1 MFRLLAVLT
10 LLVSTALGAARADAQ
25 TLVTVKVGTLPT
37 DGCSVIFYAKEL
49 GFFQKNGLDVEIT
62 TMPSGPAIA
71 AAVAGGALDVG
82 VANVAT
88 VAQARLRG
96 LPLRY
101 IAPSSMAEPSTMTDV
116 VMVASDSAIRTGAD
130 LNNKIVAI
138 NGLKDLQQITASA
151 WVDKHGGDSKTLHFV
166 EMPIPQM
173 AAALEAHRADAAL
186 DVEPFVSGARAQG
199 QGKVIGDV
207 LDGVAPRF
215 MVVGWLAIDPWITAH
230 ADTVARFATAMRQ
243 AAAWANTHHAESA
256 AILVR
261 NTKIPASAVDS
272 MARAQFGLTL
282 DPAMIRPIVDAAVKY
297 GVLEH
302 PVDVN
307 DLIWIANRM

>member
-1 MFRLLAVLT
+1 MLRVLT
-10 LLVSTALGAARADAQ
+10 TLGALALALFAVPYAGSAQ
-25 TLVTVKVGTLPT
+25 TLAGLKVGTLPT

-49 GFFQKNGLDVEIT
+49 GFFQKNGLDVDIQ

-71 AAVAGGALDVG
+71 AAVAGGALDIG

-88 VAQARLRG
+88 VAQARLHG

-101 IAPSSMAEPSTMTDV
+101 IAPSSMAEPATMTDIV
-116 VMVASDSAIRTGAD
+116 LVAADSTIRTGAD
-130 LNNKIVAI
+130 LNGKVIAI
-138 NGLKDLQQITASA
+138 NGLKDLQQITAMA

-166 EMPIPQM
+166 ELPIPQM
-173 AAALEAHRADAAL
+173 AAAVEAHRADAAL
-186 DVEPFVSGARAQG
+186 DVEPFVSGARAEG
-199 QGKVIGDV
+199 QGKIIGDV

-215 MVVGWLAIDPWITAH
+215 MVVGWFALDPWIAAHTDTAM
-230 ADTVARFATAMRQ
+230 RFALAMRQ
-243 AAAWANTHHAESA
+243 AAAWANTHHKESA

-261 NTKIPASAVDS
+261 NTKIPASAADT
-272 MARAQFGLTL
+272 MARAQFGLSL

-297 GVLEH
+297 GVLDH

-307 DLIWIANRM
+307 DLIWHP

>member
-1 MFRLLAVLT
+1 MIRGLAVLA
-10 LLVSTALGAARADAQ
+10 LLVAAVVMSTPPAGAQSLIA
-25 TLVTVKVGTLPT
+25 VKVGTLPT

-49 GFFQKNGLDVEIT
+49 GFFQKNGLDVDIQ

-88 VAQARLRG
+88 VAQARLHG

-151 WVDKHGGDSKTLHFV
+151 WVDKHGGDSKTLHFI

-173 AAALEAHRADAAL
+173 AAAL
-186 DVEPFVSGARAQG
+186 
-199 QGKVIGDV
+199 
-207 LDGVAPRF
+207 
-215 MVVGWLAIDPWITAH
+215 
-230 ADTVARFATAMRQ
+230 
-243 AAAWANTHHAESA
+243 
-256 AILVR
+256 
-261 NTKIPASAVDS
+261 
-272 MARAQFGLTL
+272 
-282 DPAMIRPIVDAAVKY
+282 
-297 GVLEH
+297 
-302 PVDVN
+302 
-307 DLIWIANRM
+307 

>member
-1 MFRLLAVLT
+1 MSSPPAGAQSLI
-10 LLVSTALGAARADAQ
+10 AL
-25 TLVTVKVGTLPT
+25 KVGTLPT
-37 DGCSVIFYAKEL
+37 DGCSVIFYANEL
-49 GFFQKNGLDVEIT
+49 GYFQKNGLDVDIE
-62 TMPSGPAIA
+62 TMSSGPAIA

-88 VAQARLRG
+88 VAQARLHG

-101 IAPSSMAEPSTMTDV
+101 IAPSSMAEPSTMTDIV
-116 VMVASDSAIRTGAD
+116 LVAADSTIRTGAD
-130 LNNKIVAI
+130 LNNKTIAI
-138 NGLKDLQQITASA
+138 NGLKDLQQITAMA
-151 WVDKHGGDSKTLHFV
+151 WVDKHGGDSKTLHFL
-166 EMPIPQM
+166 ELPIPQM
-173 AAALEAHRADAAL
+173 AAAVEAHRADAAL

-215 MVVGWLAIDPWITAH
+215 MVVGWFALDPWITAH
-230 ADTVARFATAMRQ
+230 ADAAARFATALRQ
-243 AAAWANTHHAESA
+243 AAAWANAHHAESA

-261 NTKIPASAVDS
+261 NTKIPASAIDT
-272 MARAQFGLTL
+272 MARAQFGLSL

-297 GVLEH
+297 GVLDR

-307 DLIWIANRM
+307 DLIWHQ

>member
-1 MFRLLAVLT
+1 MFRILALVVAAF
-10 LLVSTALGAARADAQ
+10 VSTTLAASAQ
-25 TLVTVKVGTLPT
+25 TLVPVKVGTLPT
-37 DGCSVIFYAKEL
+37 DGCSVIYYAKEL
-49 GFFQKNGLDVEIT
+49 GFFQKNGLDVDIT
-62 TMPSGPAIA
+62 AMSSGPAIA
-71 AAVAGGALDVG
+71 AAVAGGSLDIG

-101 IAPSSMAEPSTMTDV
+101 IAPSSIAAPETMTDV
-116 VMVASDSAIRTGAD
+116 VLVPSDSTVKTGAD

-151 WVDKHGGDSKTLHFV
+151 WVDKHGGDSKTLHFI

-186 DVEPFVSGARAQG
+186 DVEPFVSGAKALG

-207 LDGVAPRF
+207 LDGVGPRY
-215 MVVGWLAIDPWITAH
+215 MVVGWLAMDPWITAH
-230 ADTVARFATAMRQ
+230 ADTVARFATALRQ
-243 AAAWANTHHAESA
+243 AAIWANSHHKESA

-261 NTKIPASAVDS
+261 NTKVPAAVADT

-282 DPAMIRPIVDAAVKY
+282 DPALIRPIVDAAVKY
-297 GVLEH
+297 GVLDK
-302 PVDVN
+302 PVDVA
-307 DLIWIANRM
+307 DLIWKP